1 MRFFNPRRGGR
12 FSWFYAPPDIK
23 SFLLIRNLQYNTYR
37 PCHLISGDHTAVQW
51 GTITYNRMCD
61 YEPRFETCKLMKSLV
76 ATTSLFSF
84 YQSGSVE
91 SLDLCFKRES
101 KASIYVTVT
110 RNLHQVIPNC
120 SVSKQKQHSK
130 TLYWFI
136 IKIQMK
142 SFHYFK
148 LLLIVSFLAGY
159 WYILIMTCFIFY
171 VLIIK

>member
-1 MRFFNPRRGGR
+1 MRFFNPRGGGGR

-61 YEPRFETCKLMKSLV
+61 YEPRFETCKLMKSL
-76 ATTSLFSF
+76 ATTTSLFSF

-136 IKIQMK
+136 IKI
-142 SFHYFK
+142 
-148 LLLIVSFLAGY
+148 
-159 WYILIMTCFIFY
+159 
-171 VLIIK
+171 

>member
-1 MRFFNPRRGGR
+1 MRVIKNSVIPLFCIQSRQYKIVSTKIYNFKSLKKIKWNFLIRGGGGGD
-12 FSWFYAPPDIK
+12 FMQILNPFC
-23 SFLLIRNLQYNTYR
+23 LIRNLQYNTYR

-76 ATTSLFSF
+76 ATSLFSF

-136 IKIQMK
+136 IKI
-142 SFHYFK
+142 
-148 LLLIVSFLAGY
+148 
-159 WYILIMTCFIFY
+159 
-171 VLIIK
+171 

>member
-1 MRFFNPRRGGR
+1 MQILNP
-12 FSWFYAPPDIK
+12 FC
-23 SFLLIRNLQYNTYR
+23 LIRNLQYNTYR

-76 ATTSLFSF
+76 TTTSLFSF

-110 RNLHQVIPNC
+110 RSLHQVIPNC
-120 SVSKQKQHSK
+120 SVSKQKQHSQ

-148 LLLIVSFLAGY
+148 LLLFHFQLDID
-159 WYILIMTCFIFY
+159 IF
-171 VLIIK
+171 

>member
-1 MRFFNPRRGGR
+1 MRVIKNSVIPLFCIQSRHKIVSTKIYNFKSLKKIKWDFLIRGGGGVSHDFMR
-12 FSWFYAPPDIK
+12 RQILNPFC
-23 SFLLIRNLQYNTYR
+23 LIRNLQYNTYR

-61 YEPRFETCKLMKSLV
+61 YEPRFETCKLMKSL
-76 ATTSLFSF
+76 ATTTSLFSF

-136 IKIQMK
+136 IKI
-142 SFHYFK
+142 
-148 LLLIVSFLAGY
+148 
-159 WYILIMTCFIFY
+159 
-171 VLIIK
+171 